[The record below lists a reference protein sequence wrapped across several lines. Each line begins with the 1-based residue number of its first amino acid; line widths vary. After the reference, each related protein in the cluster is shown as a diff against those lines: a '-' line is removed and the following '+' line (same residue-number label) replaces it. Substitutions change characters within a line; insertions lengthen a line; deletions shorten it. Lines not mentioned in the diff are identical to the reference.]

1 MKKGEVYLMTNE
13 KTRKTGDPGFS
24 LTELLI
30 TLTVMAAL
38 SAVAI
43 PMLSSSMRSMQL
55 AADAQN
61 ISTTLSAARLNAK
74 SLMTPYRVSFDLA
87 NNEWQLEKLN
97 RATGNFELQQDVYQ
111 LSSGIADSGITFLGN
126 SESHPGTFPSR
137 SSNTITFNSRGIP
150 IDVNN
155 VPTSDNIIYI
165 SKSST
170 DYAISVSLTGKVE
183 VWKEDA
189 DSGWNV
195 Q

>member
-1 MKKGEVYLMTNE
+1 MKKE
-13 KTRKTGDPGFS
+13 KIKKPGDPGFS

-30 TLTVMAAL
+30 TITVMAAL
-38 SAVAI
+38 SAVGI

-74 SLMTPYRVSFDLA
+74 SLMTPYRISFDL
-87 NNEWQLEKLN
+87 NNNKWQLERFN
-97 RATGNFELQQDVYQ
+97 RATGTFELQQDEYQ
-111 LSSGIADSGITFLGN
+111 LSSGITDSGITFLEN
-126 SESHPGTFPSR
+126 SGTHPETLPSR

-150 IDVNN
+150 VDINN
-155 VPTSDNIIYI
+155 VPTPNNIVYI
-165 SKSST
+165 SKSGI
-170 DYAISVSLTGKVE
+170 DYAVSVSLTGKVE

-189 DSGWNV
+189 ENEWNV